1 MQLMQLTLHWMSW
14 MIDSAS
20 KFTSLNQNHRIPV
33 PQSLPP
39 ESSPKENK
47 FYLQL
52 SLNPMSVLGTTVM
65 QMPLNPM
72 SVPGITVRWLLHHG
86 RRENLL
92 GAITAFL
99 LSPLLT

>member
-14 MIDSAS
+14 MIEALS
-20 KFTSLNQNHRIPV
+20 KFTQNQRIPM